1 MNRLSTKGAS
11 ISLGLTLAGVFVLCA
26 LAQTLDIGFRAS
38 HMWVNLFSA
47 AEAGSAQLWIE
58 GMLAS
63 LVFGALA
70 GYLFAFFYN
79 KFSR

>member
-1 MNRLSTKGAS
+1 MHTLSIKGTS
-11 ISLGLTLAGVFVLCA
+11 ISLGLTLAAVFVLCA
-26 LAQTLDIGFRAS
+26 LAQAVDLGFRAS

-47 AEAGSAQLWIE
+47 AEAGSVQVWVE
-58 GMLAS
+58 GTLAS

-79 KFSR
+79 KFAR